1 MSNNSVKIVAIV
13 CASNQKEITKKG
25 KEYFQMTYGILFWFI
40 ILGMCLIYM
49 DYGMK
54 KEFRKINKKLDDLAN
69 K

>member
-1 MSNNSVKIVAIV
+1 
-13 CASNQKEITKKG
+13 
-25 KEYFQMTYGILFWFI
+25 MTYGILFWFI

-49 DYGMK
+49 DYGIK